1 MKTIL
6 IITLGNLLLTASYAF
21 LTVPNN
27 MIDGGIT
34 STSLIIA
41 HFLKID
47 ITYITT
53 IIALLLL
60 LFSLIFLGK
69 HFFFKTCYS
78 CLCYIVFFDW
88 FHLANISLAIPP
100 IICIVLA
107 GILVGIGHYLCLS
120 QKSSIISYDIIALFI
135 HKNNEKIE
143 LSVILRIIGILV
155 LISGL
160 YVFGVISVLYGLI
173 FIIIETEVI
182 YFLNKNKPVYE
193 EIYEE

>member
-1 MKTIL
+1 MKSVL
-6 IITLGNLLLTASYAF
+6 LITLGNLLLTGAYAF

-53 IIALLLL
+53 AIAILLL
-60 LFSLIFLGK
+60 LFSLAFLGK
-69 HFFFKTCYS
+69 HFFLKTCYS
-78 CLCYIVFFDW
+78 CICYIVFFDW

-107 GILVGIGHYLCLS
+107 GFLVGLGHYLCLS
-120 QKSSIISYDIIALFI
+120 QKSSVIGYDIIALFI
-135 HKNNEKIE
+135 HKINEKWDFSI
-143 LSVILRIIGILV
+143 ILRTIGVIV
-155 LISGL
+155 LIAGL
-160 YVFGVISVLYGLI
+160 YVFGIIAVLYGLI

-182 YFLNKNKPVYE
+182 YFLNKSKPIYE
-193 EIYEE
+193 EIYEK

>member
-1 MKTIL
+1 MKSVL
-6 IITLGNLLLTASYAF
+6 LITLGNLLLTGAYAF

-53 IIALLLL
+53 AIAIFLL
-60 LFSLIFLGK
+60 LFSLAVLGK
-69 HFFFKTCYS
+69 HFFLKTCYS
-78 CLCYIVFFDW
+78 CTCYIVFFDW
-88 FHLANISLAIPP
+88 FHLASFPIVIPP

-107 GILVGIGHYLCLS
+107 GFLVGLGHYLCLS
-120 QKSSIISYDIIALFI
+120 QKSSVIGYDIIALFI
-135 HKNNEKIE
+135 HKINEKWDF
-143 LSVILRIIGILV
+143 SVILRTIGIIV
-155 LISGL
+155 LIVGL
-160 YVFGVISVLYGLI
+160 YVFGLTAVLYGLI

-193 EIYEE
+193 EIYEK